1 MAVFEWGK
9 CGKATLL
16 HKCGEMLFGCSGK
29 MLVTQGIY
37 VPKLVSSQPF
47 YLLCKRTVW
56 VPDSLSYEC
65 LFEHLLSFGA
75 MLPFSVKKI
84 ASLHRFGLCGIN
96 PTRTIY
102 AIDKCF
108 LLLAKYP
115 RKHFSVYGVIEI
127 GMTDP
132 SSVLFIESILTSKG
146 EILSHVEC
154 IKSEINLYQQS
165 KESKSQRTSP
175 DELEGDTND
184 QVREFIEAESG
195 PVHIEGEQESPIQQ
209 SVTECDISTNT
220 PQSLFFAPYESMSP
234 LNVCFNGDDLPNP
247 SPILL
252 DHSFPSPSIIDES
265 CDQDPFFQTP

>member
-1 MAVFEWGK
+1 MFEWGK

-16 HKCGEMLFGCSGK
+16 NKCGEMLFGCSGK

-37 VPKLVSSQPF
+37 LPKLLSSQPLHF
-47 YLLCKRTVW
+47 ICKRTVW

-65 LFEHLLSFGA
+65 LFEHLLTFGA

-84 ASLHRFGLCGIN
+84 ASLHCFGLCGIN

-175 DELEGDTND
+175 DELRDDTND
-184 QVREFIEAESG
+184 QVRELIEAESG
-195 PVHIEGEQESPIQQ
+195 PECIEGEQESPIQQ
-209 SVTECDISTNT
+209 SVVTECDISTNT
-220 PQSLFFAPYESMSP
+220 PQYLNLAPYESMSP
-234 LNVCFNGDDLPNP
+234 SNIYFNGDDLPNT

-252 DHSFPSPSIIDES
+252 DHSLPSPSIIDEP